1 MLEAPEQAALEVDPA
16 GPGGAV
22 RTAPPGGLAGG
33 TPRSGLTPLLS
44 VLRDANGANL
54 AAGLTAGLW
63 YAFGAIPVHL
73 DAAAGLG
80 LSPAAASSWF
90 FIVFVTS
97 AVSSLVLTLRFRQP
111 LAIGWTIPGLVLL
124 TTAGRPYT
132 HGEIAGA
139 GLVAGAAIVA
149 LGLLGIGE
157 RVLRWLP
164 LPIVMGMFAGSVL
177 GNITGIFAHLGA
189 QPWAVGGA
197 VLGYLGARALGRSW
211 LPPVGGAVAAGLAAA
226 ALAGQ
231 VHAEAFRWSPP
242 LVAPV
247 RPALSAGSL
256 LALALPLV
264 VLAVGMGN
272 VQGIGFLVS
281 QGYRPRI
288 GLLTVVVGLCS
299 LVNAAFGGH
308 PATIQRVG
316 VAIVGGEAAGPR
328 DQRYVSSLLAALCA
342 LLLGLC
348 ATTAGTLLGVLPPA
362 LVAALA
368 GLALLGPAMDA
379 LRRAVVTELP
389 TGAFFALAIA
399 ASPLTILG
407 IGSAFWA
414 LIGGVLVSLALER
427 PALLRALRV
436 A

>member
-1 MLEAPEQAALEVDPA
+1 VEVDPA
-16 GPGGAV
+16 GSGGAL
-22 RTAPPGGLAGG
+22 RAAPTGGPTRSRLA
-33 TPRSGLTPLLS
+33 LLLG
-44 VLRDANGANL
+44 VLRDANGANV

-63 YAFGAIPVHL
+63 YAFGAVPLHL
-73 DAAAGLG
+73 DAAASLR
-80 LSPAAASSWF
+80 LAPAAASSWF
-90 FIVFVTS
+90 FIIFVTS
-97 AVSSLVLTLRFRQP
+97 ALSSLALTLRFRQP
-111 LAIGWTIPGLVLL
+111 LAVGWSIPGLVLL

-139 GLVAGAAIVA
+139 SLVAGGAIVA
-149 LGLLGIGE
+149 FGLLGVGQ
-157 RVLRWLP
+157 RVMRWLP

-177 GNITGIFAHLGA
+177 GYTTGIFTHLGA

-197 VLGYLGARALGRSW
+197 ILGYLGARALGRSW
-211 LPPVGGAVAAGLAAA
+211 LPPVGGAVAIGLAAA

-231 VHAEAFRWSPP
+231 VHPEAFRWSPP

-247 RPALSAGSL
+247 RPALSGGSL

-264 VLAVGMGN
+264 VLAVGVGN
-272 VQGIGFLVS
+272 VQGLGFLLS

-288 GLLTVVVGLCS
+288 GLLTVVVGLS
-299 LVNAAFGGH
+299 SVVNAAFGGH

-328 DQRYVSSLLAALCA
+328 DQRYVANLLAALCA
-342 LLLGLC
+342 LLLGLT

-362 LVAALA
+362 LVATLA
-368 GLALLGPAMDA
+368 GLAILGSAMDA
-379 LRRAVVTELP
+379 LRRAVLTELP

-414 LIGGVLVSLALER
+414 LVGGVLVSLALER
-427 PALLRALRV
+427 PALLRAVRV
-436 A
+436 T